1 MIHLSYNV
9 LEYKNL
15 YYVYRNHGCGLV
27 FNDFASLGIY
37 HSTRLFMMELKKK
50 NKKKNLSL
58 FFFILSMKE
67 KMGKKK

>member
-50 NKKKNLSL
+50 KQEKKFES
-58 FFFILSMKE
+58 FFFLFYQ
-67 KMGKKK
+67 

>member
-50 NKKKNLSL
+50 NKKENLSRFFL
-58 FFFILSMKE
+58 FYHERKDG
-67 KMGKKK
+67 GKKK